1 MIGAL
6 REIFF
11 QNDFVVKIKGSFCTV
26 MSEWIVIFGLLRN
39 HEVFPKE
46 KLKNLLSRKK
56 STEYRFLHLL
66 LFYVVTYQIDSQAY
80 QYLFEGD
87 RLCLSLVGTEYS
99 DSSPW

>member
-11 QNDFVVKIKGSFCTV
+11 QNDFVVKIKGSFCIV
-26 MSEWIVIFGLLRN
+26 ISEWIVIFGLLRN

-66 LFYVVTYQIDSQAY
+66 LCYVVTYQIDSQAY

-87 RLCLSLVGTEYS
+87 RLCSSLVGTKYS
-99 DSSPW
+99 DSSSW